1 MHLGL
6 YYDEAARK
14 DWQERARIGEVDF
27 DVNRAAARL
36 SDDIRRAAEE
46 AYDKDQAPASAGTG
60 SGGNGGARPAAPA
73 TRPGNWSEE
82 APTWGG
88 ESQWSRKREG
98 SWHDNSWYKPTKRG
112 RRGRGGGSAGSTSV
126 PVDK

>member
-27 DVNRAAARL
+27 DVNRAATRF

-46 AYDKDQAPASAGTG
+46 AYDKDQALASASNG
-60 SGGNGGARPAAPA
+60 SGGTGGARPAAPA
-73 TRPGNWSEE
+73 TRPGNSKEK
-82 APTWGG
+82 ASTWGG

-98 SWHDNSWYKPTKRG
+98 NWHDSSWYKPTKRG
-112 RRGRGGGSAGSTSV
+112 RRGHWGGSAAGATA
-126 PVDK
+126 PAKK